1 MRPWSMPCPPDNAIA
16 EWLSARETVTAAAAL
31 WAERLQLPVSVEAT
45 PCPSNGLP
53 PSPLDATVGW
63 MRGPEVGF
71 IQVPCALV
79 ADRLS
84 ELAGSPARSPR
95 SLQRGLPAPL
105 TPAED
110 GLLAWLALGWLGAW
124 PEPKPALAWLA
135 GPLDPFPALRA
146 LDGAVLWRVQ
156 VGDAPPGLVR
166 WHVGRSDAASAS
178 SVLHPIEVYAYLDP
192 RISAERLDAAL
203 PGEALLLDSQRGP
216 LSLVLPDGSRWRAR
230 LEGDALLAFEDDA
243 QAPEPAVGW
252 VLRLNP
258 IDLSASSMSGLIT
271 RAPIR
276 LACPLTG
283 GLPAGGHGG
292 LVASVAQ
299 ANVLVVFG
307 AT

>member
-1 MRPWSMPCPPDNAIA
+1 VRARCDAHRVLGMR
-16 EWLSARETVTAAAAL
+16 AR
-31 WAERLQLPVSVEAT
+31 
-45 PCPSNGLP
+45 
-53 PSPLDATVGW
+53 
-63 MRGPEVGF
+63 
-71 IQVPCALV
+71 
-79 ADRLS
+79 
-84 ELAGSPARSPR
+84 
-95 SLQRGLPAPL
+95 
-105 TPAED
+105 
-110 GLLAWLALGWLGAW
+110 LGI
-124 PEPKPALAWLA
+124 ALAQETH
-135 GPLDPFPALRA
+135 GE
-146 LDGAVLWRVQ
+146 VQ
-156 VGDAPPGLVR
+156 VLAAHPRHLV
-166 WHVGRSDAASAS
+166 VGST
-178 SVLHPIEVYAYLDP
+178 
-192 RISAERLDAAL
+192 ER
-203 PGEALLLDSQRGP
+203 RG
-216 LSLVLPDGSRWRAR
+216 G